1 MRTDFTHHPEW
12 KKSSQ
17 IQHLISFLLS
27 PFVPLSRLVTSC
39 CMRSGRHNEWD
50 ETENSKAAK
59 LGLGVDFGNITD
71 AVMSE

>member
-1 MRTDFTHHPEW
+1 
-12 KKSSQ
+12 
-17 IQHLISFLLS
+17 
-27 PFVPLSRLVTSC
+27 
-39 CMRSGRHNEWD
+39 MRSGRHNEWD